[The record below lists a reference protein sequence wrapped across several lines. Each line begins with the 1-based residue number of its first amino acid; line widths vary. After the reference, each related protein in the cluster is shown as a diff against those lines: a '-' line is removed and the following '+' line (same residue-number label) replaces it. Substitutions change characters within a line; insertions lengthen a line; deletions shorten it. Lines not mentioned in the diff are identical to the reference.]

1 MRSALA
7 TLPWVEQDSLVF
19 DFKQQTVTFRFKRQ
33 EDYDA
38 TAVASA
44 LEKVGNFKGA
54 KELWK
59 K

>member
-1 MRSALA
+1 VRSALA
-7 TLPWVEQDSLVF
+7 TLPWVEQDSLSF

-38 TAVASA
+38 AAVATA
-44 LEKVGNFKGA
+44 LEKIGNFKGA
-54 KELWK
+54 NELWK